1 MSEQQ
6 GWAPDPA
13 DQQGRASSPA
23 AQPTTT
29 PADSTP
35 AEQPATAPVTPP
47 GTAPA
52 AASVDPAAELVT
64 TSETTQPAAA
74 SVDPA
79 AQPVTT
85 SETTPAAQSAA
96 ASVDP
101 AAHLDTTSDM
111 QAAGTAAPATPL
123 AALPAMQPATP
134 QFVTPTTA
142 VPAVAMPPATTPAE
156 PAWHEAPH
164 AWPTNP
170 SASAAGARTA
180 DQRAEPSATWPT
192 AQHATPAAGD
202 AGPAARHGMAAT
214 QDFRGAAEGS
224 GQTWPASQHTAPQ
237 PGPLHA
243 AGQPGTHA
251 ATGQPGPL
259 HPAGQPGNLH
269 AAGQPGTHAAAGQPG
284 PLHPAGQAGPLHP
297 AGQPGNLHAAGPSGM
312 HAAGTG
318 GHDPRAWAAAAGA
331 GQDQPHLPTAQLP
344 PHVPHMQRPPQW
356 APQPQPGSV
365 FVTPAV
371 RRRSRVGLAV
381 AAIVAAVGL
390 SAVSAFGGGLAA
402 LELRPDKSNTVVS
415 ATNSSGSAA
424 GATTT
429 LSDVAARVLPSV
441 VSISTGNAVGSGV
454 VITDDGAILTNNH
467 VVATAR
473 GTTVQVTF
481 SNGQSVQ
488 AKIVGTEPTSDL
500 AVIKIVGGGTYTP
513 LAFGDSSTVKVGDT
527 VLAVGSPLGLDGSV
541 TAGIVSAVNRT
552 IDEGEDG
559 QSAAANITGAIQT
572 DAAINPGNSG
582 GALVNTAGQLV
593 GINTAIATSGN
604 TAGNI
609 GVGFAISSNTAKTVA
624 QRLLS

>member
-23 AQPTTT
+23 AQPTTA
-29 PADSTP
+29 PADTAP
-35 AEQPATAPVTPP
+35 AEPPGTAPVTPP
-47 GTAPA
+47 GA
-52 AASVDPAAELVT
+52 AAATPPALPPA
-64 TSETTQPAAA
+64 TQPAAA
-74 SVDPA
+74 PAPADPA
-79 AQPVTT
+79 GPTAHPI
-85 SETTPAAQSAA
+85 TTPAGLS
-96 ASVDP
+96 
-101 AAHLDTTSDM
+101 
-111 QAAGTAAPATPL
+111 ATP
-123 AALPAMQPATP
+123 PS
-134 QFVTPTTA
+134 
-142 VPAVAMPPATTPAE
+142 VAMPSVAMPSAAMPSAAMPSAVMPSAAMTSAAMPSAAMPAE
-156 PAWHEAPH
+156 PVRHEAPH
-164 AWPTNP
+164 AWPSNP
-170 SASAAGARTA
+170 AAAPVTSP
-180 DQRAEPSATWPT
+180 RAGDLQGEPAGTWPA
-192 AQHATPAAGD
+192 AQHAAPAAHD
-202 AGPAARHGMAAT
+202 ARPAAQHGMTAA
-214 QDFRGAAEGS
+214 QDFRGPVEGPA
-224 GQTWPASQHTAPQ
+224 QTWPASQHPTPQ
-237 PGPLHA
+237 AGPLHA
-243 AGQPGTHA
+243 AGQAGPFHA
-251 ATGQPGPL
+251 
-259 HPAGQPGNLH
+259 
-269 AAGQPGTHAAAGQPG
+269 
-284 PLHPAGQAGPLHP
+284 AGQAGPLH
-297 AGQPGNLHAAGPSGM
+297 AAGHGGM
-312 HAAGTG
+312 HAAGQG
-318 GHDPRAWAAAAGA
+318 GHDPRVWAATAGA

-356 APQPQPGSV
+356 AQQHQLQPGSV
-365 FVTPAV
+365 FVAPPV

-381 AAIVAAVGL
+381 AGIVAAVGL

-402 LELRPDKSNTVVS
+402 LELRPEKSNTVVS
-415 ATNSSGSAA
+415 AKNSSGSNP

-429 LSDVAARVLPSV
+429 LSDVAAQVLPSV

-481 SNGQSVQ
+481 SSGQSAQ
-488 AKIVGTEPTSDL
+488 AKIVGTEPSSDL

-559 QSAAANITGAIQT
+559 QSAAAKITGAIQT

-593 GINTAIATSGN
+593 GINTAIATSGE

-609 GVGFAISSNTAKTVA
+609 GVGFAISSNTAKTIA